1 MTEDSTTPLSRRLR
15 EAIASKMT
23 KKNLAFSA
31 SAAALFLASFLI
43 FKTGLNPSAG
53 LLFADPA
60 FGAPVAMPTNVK
72 WGFAVDNF
80 NLFEDQFKQGDIL
93 GKILTE
99 HGLSAVQIDRMVK
112 NSAGIF
118 QISRLQTG
126 KKFTILSSN
135 PDQPEWMIYEPS
147 PYEFVTFQLK
157 EPFKVEMHKRAVVTE
172 LKSSSGV
179 LETNFWQAMTDNGL
193 SDEVADKMIDILAS
207 SVDFYHQKEGD
218 RFKVVYEQHIVEGK
232 PVGTGK
238 VVAAQYEREGKISY
252 SFRFDDPTTGKTD
265 YFDADG
271 RPARKAFLRT
281 PIRFSRISSGFSMNR
296 HHPILGYNRPHFGTD
311 YAAPHGTPI
320 QSVADGVVVE
330 ATRRGGN
337 GNFVKIRHDKTYETQ
352 YLHMSKFA
360 AGIRPGTRVM
370 QGQTIGYVGSTG
382 LATGPHCCF
391 RFWKNGQQVNWLKLN
406 LPNTGDPMKGKSL
419 EAFQPVKAELIA
431 KLDAVQYRT
440 QAEIFQANSTEKAKP

>member
-15 EAIASKMT
+15 EAIFSKMT
-23 KKNLAFSA
+23 TKNLVFST
-31 SAAALFLASFLI
+31 SAAALFLASFLV
-43 FKTGLNPSAG
+43 FKSGLNSSAG
-53 LLFADPA
+53 LLFADDRS
-60 FGAPVAMPTNVK
+60 FGAPVSMPTNVK
-72 WGFAVDNF
+72 WGFALDHF

-93 GKILTE
+93 GKILAE

-112 NSAGIF
+112 NSAGVF
-118 QISRLQTG
+118 QISSLRTG
-126 KKFTILSSN
+126 RKFTILSSN

-157 EPFKVEMHKRAVVTE
+157 EPFHVEVHKRAVVTE

-179 LETNFWQAMTDNGL
+179 LETSFWQAMTDNGL

-238 VVAAQYEREGKISY
+238 VVAAQYEREGKLSY
-252 SFRFDDPTTGKTD
+252 AMRFEDPATGKID
-265 YFDADG
+265 YYDAEG
-271 RPARKAFLRT
+271 HPARKAFLRT

-320 QSVADGVVVE
+320 QAVADGTVLE

-352 YLHMSKFA
+352 YLHLSGFA
-360 AGIRPGTRVM
+360 NGIRPGSRVI
-370 QGQTIGYVGSTG
+370 QGQTIGFVGSTG

-391 RFWKNGQQVNWLKLN
+391 RFWKNGQQVNWLKLD
-406 LPNTGDPMKGKSL
+406 LPNAEPMKGPSL
-419 EAFQPVKAELIA
+419 AAYQAVKTDLIA
-431 KLDAVQYRT
+431 KLQAVEYRT
-440 QAEIFQANSTEKAKP
+440 QAEIFQANSSGKAKP